1 MDFYTLTAIK
11 FVLGILVM
19 IIQINIMGKY
29 EFSVNTPLNQ
39 GQNFVLGGIIGGVIY
54 NSSVSVLQFLILA
67 LIWSLV
73 VISAKLLISSNKT
86 FRRAISSQPEVII
99 YDGELKVANCA
110 RVGLRAEQVSRCLRE
125 ENISSIRDVKVGI
138 MEANGNLIIRQRGA
152 QSKIPLLPI
161 ISDGQIISLGLA
173 LANKDKAWMKQQLK
187 EQGYSSAKHIYL
199 GELVD
204 GKLEVVPYK

>member
-99 YDGELKVANCA
+99 YDG
-110 RVGLRAEQVSRCLRE
+110 
-125 ENISSIRDVKVGI
+125 
-138 MEANGNLIIRQRGA
+138 
-152 QSKIPLLPI
+152 
-161 ISDGQIISLGLA
+161 
-173 LANKDKAWMKQQLK
+173 
-187 EQGYSSAKHIYL
+187 
-199 GELVD
+199 
-204 GKLEVVPYK
+204 

>member
-1 MDFYTLTAIK
+1 
-11 FVLGILVM
+11 
-19 IIQINIMGKY
+19 
-29 EFSVNTPLNQ
+29 
-39 GQNFVLGGIIGGVIY
+39 
-54 NSSVSVLQFLILA
+54 
-67 LIWSLV
+67 
-73 VISAKLLISSNKT
+73 
-86 FRRAISSQPEVII
+86 
-99 YDGELKVANCA
+99 
-110 RVGLRAEQVSRCLRE
+110 
-125 ENISSIRDVKVGI
+125 

-173 LANKDKAWMKQQLK
+173 LANKDKTWVKQQLK

>member
-110 RVGLRAEQVSRCLRE
+110 RGLVCVPSR
-125 ENISSIRDVKVGI
+125 
-138 MEANGNLIIRQRGA
+138 
-152 QSKIPLLPI
+152 
-161 ISDGQIISLGLA
+161 
-173 LANKDKAWMKQQLK
+173 
-187 EQGYSSAKHIYL
+187 
-199 GELVD
+199 
-204 GKLEVVPYK
+204 

>member
-1 MDFYTLTAIK
+1 MCWVELSAAS
-11 FVLGILVM
+11 L
-19 IIQINIMGKY
+19 
-29 EFSVNTPLNQ
+29 
-39 GQNFVLGGIIGGVIY
+39 Y

-173 LANKDKAWMKQQLK
+173 LANKDKTWVKQQLK

>member
-99 YDGELKVANCA
+99 TTRTES
-110 RVGLRAEQVSRCLRE
+110 RQLRQGWFACRAG
-125 ENISSIRDVKVGI
+125 K
-138 MEANGNLIIRQRGA
+138 
-152 QSKIPLLPI
+152 PLP
-161 ISDGQIISLGLA
+161 A
-173 LANKDKAWMKQQLK
+173 
-187 EQGYSSAKHIYL
+187 
-199 GELVD
+199 
-204 GKLEVVPYK
+204 